1 MCCLGVRGRI
11 GVGCQIFAEVA
22 HRLELKSAYSQV
34 NFWMMVVPVKMLA
47 HSVHSP
53 QASPAYYS
61 CNMLSAMQA
70 HLRYVFFAPIVAL
83 MVAHAT
89 SAQTPAP
96 APAFEVAS
104 IRLSNSDPVPF
115 DASNEPLSRFPN
127 NRFYS
132 RNLPLTLVLG
142 IAFGVD
148 QRRIDGASAWL
159 STQNYFIEAKVDG
172 DRQLT
177 KEQMQP
183 LLQNLLAQR
192 LGLKAHL
199 ESRLVA
205 GYEMVVAKGGA
216 KLQPTK
222 GESGFGSI
230 TPNQLS
236 GSKVDAPSLAQF
248 LSYAVHQPVVDKTGL
263 TGSYD
268 IKLSYAPPNDPNS
281 TLPDIFTAVQE
292 SLGLKLEPA
301 KVPVDY
307 LIIDHIDRTPTEN

>member
-1 MCCLGVRGRI
+1 
-11 GVGCQIFAEVA
+11 
-22 HRLELKSAYSQV
+22 
-34 NFWMMVVPVKMLA
+34 
-47 HSVHSP
+47 
-53 QASPAYYS
+53 
-61 CNMLSAMQA
+61 MLSAMNTL
-70 HLRYVFFAPIVAL
+70 LRRVPFAPLFVL
-83 MVAHAT
+83 MVALAT
-89 SAQTPAP
+89 SAQAPTPALS
-96 APAFEVAS
+96 FEVAS

-148 QRRIDGASAWL
+148 QRRIYGAPAWL

-222 GESGFGSI
+222 GASGFGSI